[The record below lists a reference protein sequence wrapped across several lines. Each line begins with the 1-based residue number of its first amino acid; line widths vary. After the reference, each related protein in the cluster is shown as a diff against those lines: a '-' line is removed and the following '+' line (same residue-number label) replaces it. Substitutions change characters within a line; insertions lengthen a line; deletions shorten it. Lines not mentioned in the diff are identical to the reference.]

1 MERVDNEL
9 YFKTAESDLDYEKCF
24 RLRCQVYC
32 NEKRWLSPEN
42 FPDGLEKDEYD
53 DKAVHVMALD
63 EDFNLVGIMRIIRE
77 CDHKRLPYLG
87 HPGLKGK
94 RYEAQN
100 LAELSR
106 LVITAER
113 NRHLVLKG
121 LFRLVY
127 LTSRRIG
134 VDNWVFVSE
143 PSLIRFGARYNYY
156 FDPICT
162 PAKYYGGFTLVAV
175 SNLNETEARWKTSN
189 METWNFHWKEEEM
202 MI

>member
-1 MERVDNEL
+1 
-9 YFKTAESDLDYEKCF
+9 
-24 RLRCQVYC
+24 
-32 NEKRWLSPEN
+32 
-42 FPDGLEKDEYD
+42 
-53 DKAVHVMALD
+53 
-63 EDFNLVGIMRIIRE
+63 
-77 CDHKRLPYLG
+77 
-87 HPGLKGK
+87 PGLKGK